1 MRGGAHTDM
10 NQGIR
15 PNQHTDASL
24 GHMGLAPDTLQ
35 GAMDMASEDGDGS
48 GLDTRAITRE
58 VLVTLEDVFELLSD
72 ALPTRHG

>member
-1 MRGGAHTDM
+1 
-10 NQGIR
+10 
-15 PNQHTDASL
+15 
-24 GHMGLAPDTLQ
+24 
-35 GAMDMASEDGDGS
+35 MDMASEDGDGS